1 MVERINAIKAYT
13 PRIKL
18 YNRAEIDKV
27 CKYISGQ
34 SSLNAGEIK
43 NVLFQLHDAILSFVR
58 RGQPVKIDDIGT
70 FTPTIHIDGSLHL
83 NVRVGRELIRKLNEP
98 GFITADIINK
108 NNIGTTADDL
118 VSQWNENHPDA
129 PVE

>member
-1 MVERINAIKAYT
+1 MVKRINAIKAYT

-18 YNRAEIDKV
+18 YNRAELDKV

-34 SSLNAGEIK
+34 SSLNAGETK

-58 RGQPVKIDDIGT
+58 RWQPVKIDDIGT
-70 FTPTIHIDGSLHL
+70 FTPMIHIDGSLHL
-83 NVRVGRELIRKLNEP
+83 NVRVDRKLIRKLNEP
-98 GFITADIINK
+98 GFVTTDIVNK
-108 NNIGTTADDL
+108 PNIGATANDL